1 MDSTSPSTDATL
13 RANSGYASNA
23 SPADAWTA
31 IEPAQTALA
40 GGTEPSVAM
49 SDLVETF
56 KQAMTPLV
64 APGPGRRNATP
75 GSPLDAADE
84 PAPSAFI
91 LTAVSSTAASI
102 PPAATR
108 FVQLTAPTPDTP
120 MIATESPR
128 DVDHATPS
136 AAPTPLAATE
146 LNLTQSDPRAVEN
159 YRSSPS
165 LLPDPATAS
174 SRPADP
180 SALAGLDRVPIAT
193 APAYTVST
201 LNRSGAK
208 SDATGFIHL
217 KGGATPEAPMDEDPE
232 SSTPAADSTDLLG
245 DAVLQSLMAQSGAA
259 APLPRPAV
267 TGVTT
272 AERTEQLART
282 LADTVT
288 RVLVSDPLHD
298 GNREL
303 RIDFAPEVLPETSV
317 RIWRSEGRLN
327 IEFISTATT
336 ADSGLRAGL
345 PQLAEA
351 IQRQSPQGDVPVI
364 SLRLGDTAGQPGD
377 GRSRQ
382 QYFTDEDNGEPT

>member
-1 MDSTSPSTDATL
+1 M
-13 RANSGYASNA
+13 
-23 SPADAWTA
+23 
-31 IEPAQTALA
+31 ALA
-40 GGTEPSVAM
+40 GLTPATEP
-49 SDLVETF
+49 
-56 KQAMTPLV
+56 
-64 APGPGRRNATP
+64 
-75 GSPLDAADE
+75 
-84 PAPSAFI
+84 
-91 LTAVSSTAASI
+91 
-102 PPAATR
+102 
-108 FVQLTAPTPDTP
+108 
-120 MIATESPR
+120 
-128 DVDHATPS
+128 
-136 AAPTPLAATE
+136 
-146 LNLTQSDPRAVEN
+146 NLTQSDPRAVEN